1 MNSIGYVPNM
11 SNLRFSIERILGK
24 PNDNINMASVSGP
37 FIPFNITSS
46 SNYCLLFDQLRQIQ
60 QSSCGTTVFVP
71 NHPKTV
77 VKTRAGENP
86 KEIPRR
92 IGHPY
97 QSRAPPK
104 HKNLRTSFSK
114 QQIALLEARFDEQKY
129 LGSKERS
136 LLASE
141 LQMSDCQVKTWF
153 QNRRTKWRYVF
164 RKIFNRKKLYIFFN
178 LFHKSVCTV
187 KFAATSIFFFF
198 FAKDSIKVTFMLVYY
213 RFVLFI

>member
-114 QQIALLEARFDEQKY
+114 QQVSPSSTFIQLFFKVDLLIICQEIFYFQTFFKQEI
-129 LGSKERS
+129 RS
-136 LLASE
+136 
-141 LQMSDCQVKTWF
+141 
-153 QNRRTKWRYVF
+153 
-164 RKIFNRKKLYIFFN
+164 FF
-178 LFHKSVCTV
+178 C
-187 KFAATSIFFFF
+187 
-198 FAKDSIKVTFMLVYY
+198 
-213 RFVLFI
+213 